1 MRRSE
6 AGYATISVAALSAA
20 LSVIAL
26 AFMNLSSSRA
36 QLDTRIVSQLQTDA
50 KLEGVLHS
58 AIADIVHRRTSF
70 NSLSSGIEQ
79 IFVDETYRIA
89 LEHEGDKVNLNY
101 AELSQIER
109 ELAGL
114 GIDQRAQQGFS
125 RNVRNARG
133 VGGVRILTFTDLQ
146 TESVSAELVA
156 CLRTKFTL
164 YQSPRPLSNAAREG
178 RDGLD
183 GTYLR
188 FQVET
193 LDQSRGLDATVLLTG
208 DARDPVWVFDFTR
221 YHPLDRKECDHARVD

>member
-6 AGYATISVAALSAA
+6 AGYATVTVAALSAA

-26 AFMNLSSSRA
+26 AFMNLSSSRT
-36 QLDTRIVSQLQTDA
+36 QLDARIVSQLQTDA
-50 KLEGVLHS
+50 KLEGALHS
-58 AIADIVHRRTSF
+58 SIADITHRKTSF
-70 NSLSSGIEQ
+70 DSMSNSSQHAFAEEV
-79 IFVDETYRIA
+79 FYIA

-101 AELSQIER
+101 AEFTDIDR
-109 ELAGL
+109 ELAAMRL
-114 GIDQRAQQGFS
+114 DARVRQDVS
-125 RNVRNARG
+125 RIVRNARG
-133 VGGVRILTFTDLQ
+133 AGSAGILTFADLQ
-146 TESVSAELVA
+146 TESVSAALVA

-193 LDQSRGLDATVLLTG
+193 LDQSRGLDSTLLLTG
-208 DARDPVWVFDFTR
+208 DVRDPVWMFDFTR
-221 YHPLDRKECDHARVD
+221 YHPLERKECDDA